1 MANLHTTFNA
11 DYGLEFT
18 PSSSLVRLGMREIF
32 VCRDTRRRFYKTN
45 PIVDFS
51 TGLERGHVEML
62 LFRRWLVIFSKARY

>member
-1 MANLHTTFNA
+1 MANLNTTFNA

-18 PSSSLVRLGMREIF
+18 PSSFLIRLGVREIF

-45 PIVDFS
+45 PVIDFS